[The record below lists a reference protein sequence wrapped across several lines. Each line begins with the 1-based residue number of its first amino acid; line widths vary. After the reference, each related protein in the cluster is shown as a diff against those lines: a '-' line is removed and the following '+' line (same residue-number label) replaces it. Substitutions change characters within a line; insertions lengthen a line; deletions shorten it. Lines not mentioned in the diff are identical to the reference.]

1 MANLINPRGRQDD
14 DNYGNPGNPGNP
26 GNTGGYGNRGDQP
39 RGYDQPRPEKPRRDD
54 DKCGDGT
61 TPTDKSIQTE
71 RGKVCNELKDKAGEV
86 RVWEQ
91 NRLGAHQL
99 YNDKKCCFVQTET
112 NYQYYRNIELM
123 IGVELLQVNE
133 GIKENVAAYK
143 KWNDELAAVL
153 KELVKTTKE
162 AKGKF
167 SELKDAA
174 CKLNTCINDSCQS
187 TQMKILTGESYDNCK
202 DNDTEIADKC
212 NAKEVLHRLE
222 TIPNTFLHDIDTIFN
237 SATRVAGIQVFSN
250 VASLEPLQKTLQ
262 EKSKA
267 FDDFIIEKMKKGSED
282 LKKTQEE
289 LSKAV
294 QELTKSTTGLYFRRA
309 DFKGVHRAIDKLCDC
324 HCDCINNDGDEGRLE
339 RCKCD
344 ICDICDQVK
353 AGVCNVEDNPVCR
366 PRRPR
371 EEPQTQNY

>member
-1 MANLINPRGRQDD
+1 MANIINPRGRDD
-14 DNYGNPGNPGNP
+14 DNYGN
-26 GNTGGYGNRGDQP
+26 NRGEGS
-39 RGYDQPRPEKPRRDD
+39 RGYESPRQEKPRKDD

-61 TPTDKSIQTE
+61 TPTDKTIQTE

-86 RVWEQ
+86 HVWEQ
-91 NRLGAHQL
+91 TRKGAHKL
-99 YNDKKCCFVQTET
+99 YNDKKCIFVQTET
-112 NYQYYRNIELM
+112 DYQYYRNMELM
-123 IGVELLQVNE
+123 VGVELLQVNE
-133 GIKENVAAYK
+133 GIRENVTAYK
-143 KWNDELAAVL
+143 KWNDDLAGVL
-153 KELVKTTKE
+153 KELVKATKE

-167 SELKDAA
+167 TELKDAA

-202 DNDTEIADKC
+202 DNDNEIADKC
-212 NAKEVLHRLE
+212 NAKEVLYRLE
-222 TIPNTFLHDIDTIFN
+222 TIPNIFLHDIDTIFN

-250 VASLEPLQKTLQ
+250 VAALEPLQKSLQ

-267 FDDFIIEKMKKGSED
+267 FDDFIVEKMTKGIED
-282 LKKTQEE
+282 LKKSREE
-289 LSKAV
+289 LAKSV

-324 HCDCINNDGDEGRLE
+324 HCDCIRDDGDEGRLD